1 MKKANNELHLSI
13 TLVMSL
19 SFLAQCI
26 KILNNLYMNFNLVVT
41 LPTPQL
47 LAKDKKYLYLYKRLN
62 TSSDAKSVTH
72 QIPSKG

>member
-19 SFLAQCI
+19 SFLAQYI
-26 KILNNLYMNFNLVVT
+26 KIFNNLYMNFNLVVT

-47 LAKDKKYLYLYKRLN
+47 LAKDKQYLYHHAYLFAYY
-62 TSSDAKSVTH
+62 
-72 QIPSKG
+72 

>member
-26 KILNNLYMNFNLVVT
+26 KIFNNLYMNFNLVVT

-47 LAKDKKYLYLYKRLN
+47 LAK
-62 TSSDAKSVTH
+62 AKNIYIIMHICLPIISELPNCWVAL
-72 QIPSKG
+72 